1 MHPDDNPPPF
11 KKQRRRNAPSEWERV
26 LHQRQK
32 AIALRQQ
39 LPLPLRL
46 STAYRTGSSA
56 TPLDTNSVPDEQ
68 FQDPALDDDTS
79 LPIPNLRRTLAQGN
93 LQDHNDFPCSDM
105 DRPTGIA
112 PSSERVA
119 LSTANIQGSAQNLTE
134 HRDDSWHDS
143 PQGNTQEHIDSPCSD
158 MDRPTGTIPSS
169 ERAALSNTNV
179 QSSAQNIIEHGDE
192 PASRS
197 ELCGSRHKPETCSDH
212 IDIETLQ
219 SMIGFWRNNSALS
232 ALCATVGSVRY
243 TVRQYEYSRNHL
255 RDHDHNREHVWPSYY
270 KIRRTFD
277 HIRDRCLP
285 ESSVVYLPIQ
295 IKPAM
300 REPTNRSGAA
310 TIANT
315 AMEAVRVFFPTSWAR
330 LDIATSTV
338 FNQMYPDGGGQELDT
353 SSLTLKRHT
362 ITDPSRSIFADCDGE
377 AVRCGRGSIIRISAQ
392 RSKPNHNTPVHVYE
406 SGDHH
411 YFDVRI
417 TAVWCVG
424 TEPDL
429 TSSGEMALST
439 QDIPTNEKNTIKTLL
454 TSRTSGTGL
463 TAVVRPGDIC
473 SLLSAERHCEIGEYV
488 PLLIHRYWRSHDG
501 MPSITVV
508 WICPSQYGGRGS
520 PPSPHS
526 ENGEAYIVNS
536 VQLCKQGVEE
546 NDIRGTQRRLA
557 NGTPYFVYRL
567 LLYCDDFQKSSA
579 PQNNESVGGCYFMPL
594 ALRPEQRRTT
604 SASRLI
610 SLTPPGVST
619 NDVMHFIVDDLV
631 HGTVCGIWG
640 YTPQGQR
647 VRIFL
652 DVVGFIGDY
661 PASSSVTDVIG
672 HTGRSPCTHCSFRRL
687 HREEAQGSRFGYT
700 TNIHA
705 ENSAFLRSAER
716 HKSLRD
722 AGIDSEDATKLG
734 LSQSSIHDVEHWQ
747 MNHLSTA
754 LQRQRY
760 RTQMS
765 DKGKPVVTGKL
776 DPYRSN
782 FIAPDHLLTSL
793 AKNVLNTVFQSLHD
807 ADLQNRV
814 DLYICAA
821 LRRNVLLPQRESFRK
836 KKKKRHSMSL
846 SELYCVLLVAGPCFR
861 VATAQYHVQPHTM
874 DAINLLAS
882 LQKLVA
888 LNYWWPQRDIDGI
901 RAETFMRMNRSAY
914 SKELKRLSET
924 YVRSV
929 NEFCAKN
936 EVGRENLDKQN
947 LHRMLELYHD
957 VIQSRHL
964 FMSENSWS

>member
-1 MHPDDNPPPF
+1 MANEIRVPTLGESV
-11 KKQRRRNAPSEWERV
+11 SE
-26 LHQRQK
+26 
-32 AIALRQQ
+32 
-39 LPLPLRL
+39 
-46 STAYRTGSSA
+46 
-56 TPLDTNSVPDEQ
+56 
-68 FQDPALDDDTS
+68 
-79 LPIPNLRRTLAQGN
+79 
-93 LQDHNDFPCSDM
+93 
-105 DRPTGIA
+105 
-112 PSSERVA
+112 
-119 LSTANIQGSAQNLTE
+119 
-134 HRDDSWHDS
+134 
-143 PQGNTQEHIDSPCSD
+143 
-158 MDRPTGTIPSS
+158 
-169 ERAALSNTNV
+169 
-179 QSSAQNIIEHGDE
+179 
-192 PASRS
+192 
-197 ELCGSRHKPETCSDH
+197 
-212 IDIETLQ
+212 
-219 SMIGFWRNNSALS
+219 
-232 ALCATVGSVRY
+232 ATVG
-243 TVRQYEYSRNHL
+243 Q
-255 RDHDHNREHVWPSYY
+255 W
-270 KIRRTFD
+270 
-277 HIRDRCLP
+277 
-285 ESSVVYLPIQ
+285 
-295 IKPAM
+295 
-300 REPTNRSGAA
+300 
-310 TIANT
+310 
-315 AMEAVRVFFPTSWAR
+315 
-330 LDIATSTV
+330 
-338 FNQMYPDGGGQELDT
+338 
-353 SSLTLKRHT
+353 LKKT
-362 ITDPSRSIFADCDGE
+362 GE
-377 AVRCGRGSIIRISAQ
+377 AVAIDEPIVELETDKVSVEVPAPAAGTLGDISVKEGETVEVGALLGIIAEGEGAV
-392 RSKPNHNTPVHVYE
+392 SKPTPKAE
-406 SGDHH
+406 TGETKPASG
-411 YFDVRI
+411 
-417 TAVWCVG
+417 
-424 TEPDL
+424 
-429 TSSGEMALST
+429 
-439 QDIPTNEKNTIKTLL
+439 
-454 TSRTSGTGL
+454 
-463 TAVVRPGDIC
+463 
-473 SLLSAERHCEIGEYV
+473 
-488 PLLIHRYWRSHDG
+488 
-501 MPSITVV
+501 V
-508 WICPSQYGGRGS
+508 WICPSRYGGRDS
-520 PPSPHS
+520 PPSPHP
-526 ENGEAYIVNS
+526 EHEEAYIVNG
-536 VQLCKQGVEE
+536 VQLCKKIVEE
-546 NDIRGTQRRLA
+546 NDTRGTHGRLA
-557 NGTPYFVYRL
+557 NGTPYVVYKL
-567 LLYCDDFQKSSA
+567 LLYCDDFQRCSA
-579 PQNNESVGGCYFMPL
+579 SHNNESVGGCYFMPL
-594 ALRPEQRRTT
+594 ELRPEQRPTT

-631 HGTVCGIWG
+631 HGTVCGICG

-647 VRIFL
+647 VGIFL

-672 HTGRSPCTHCSFRRL
+672 HTGRSPCTHRSSRRL
-687 HREEAQGSRFGYT
+687 HREEAEGSRFGYT